1 MITDIINNNP
11 NIKFLNLEN
20 EYKNT
25 ESKITYLCDKHGEQS
40 RRALYLIQGRGCSNC
55 SSERAR
61 RSKKSTTDFIKRAQ
75 EVHQQLYNYDKT
87 VYVKSND
94 KVIITCS
101 RHGDFEQRPY
111 SHLQGKGCPSCGK
124 IEASKNSYL
133 SYTQSKMSTLYYI
146 KCYGNGEIFYKI
158 GSTKN
163 KISDRY
169 NTTLAMPYLCEVL
182 REIVGKTET
191 VLEIEKNIKLD
202 LEPYSPKISF
212 GGSSTECTLKEIKL
226 DDYLV

>member
-1 MITDIINNNP
+1 M
-11 NIKFLNLEN
+11 
-20 EYKNT
+20 
-25 ESKITYLCDKHGEQS
+25 
-40 RRALYLIQGRGCSNC
+40 
-55 SSERAR
+55 
-61 RSKKSTTDFIKRAQ
+61 
-75 EVHQQLYNYDKT
+75 
-87 VYVKSND
+87 
-94 KVIITCS
+94 
-101 RHGDFEQRPY
+101 
-111 SHLQGKGCPSCGK
+111 
-124 IEASKNSYL
+124 
-133 SYTQSKMSTLYYI
+133 QSKMSTLYYI

-169 NTTLAMPYLCEVL
+169 NTTLAMPYLYEVL